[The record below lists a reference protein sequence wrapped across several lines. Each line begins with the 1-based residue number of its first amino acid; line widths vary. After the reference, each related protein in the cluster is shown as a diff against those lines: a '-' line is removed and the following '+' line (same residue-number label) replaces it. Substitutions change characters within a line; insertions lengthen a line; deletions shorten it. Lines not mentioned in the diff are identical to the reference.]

1 GVSAQAELPETP
13 LVINVDRGLY
23 AWTPEQGTP
32 TLLVSNSY
40 FITPA
45 VSPDGTEIAYS
56 TYAPLTVDAIERTGG
71 IGGGTMPM
79 DVWLMNPST
88 GVSRPIALQPDDASF
103 FTPGVEDYAF
113 LRSTPAWSW
122 DGLKL
127 AWAEN
132 IYPRQQNQIVI

>member
-1 GVSAQAELPETP
+1 DFYELDSRFHPKDGLKLPQTRVVWFVQRSPFWFHGETMNRILLMLLCSLVSLLGAAGVSAQAELPETP

-56 TYAPLTVDAIERTGG
+56 TYAPLT
-71 IGGGTMPM
+71 
-79 DVWLMNPST
+79 
-88 GVSRPIALQPDDASF
+88 
-103 FTPGVEDYAF
+103 
-113 LRSTPAWSW
+113 
-122 DGLKL
+122 
-127 AWAEN
+127 
-132 IYPRQQNQIVI
+132 